1 VTCQNCG
8 KELTS
13 KWQVKYCSR
22 DCMWEYQRKSR
33 AEAKAKRW
41 TRICEQ
47 CGKEFVMH
55 STSGKANRGE
65 VKEGRFCSR
74 KCHFTWV
81 RQQSK
86 KAVTTRKN
94 GPYRGSCSICG
105 KVFESRHKRARCS
118 RECDLEYGRR
128 ETFKSNSAKKV
139 LEQRPCRECGKMFV
153 PEYGNK
159 RRHYCSD
166 ACSRRQGRRNAK
178 HTRRTRGKAVKGATV
193 YRARIYER
201 DGWKC
206 QICGKKVNRLLD
218 GSHPMAASL
227 DHIIPL
233 SKGGRHEPS
242 NVRLAHRKCNTAKAD
257 RSGPNGDQL
266 LLFG

>member
-1 VTCQNCG
+1 
-8 KELTS
+8 
-13 KWQVKYCSR
+13 
-22 DCMWEYQRKSR
+22 
-33 AEAKAKRW
+33 
-41 TRICEQ
+41 
-47 CGKEFVMH
+47 MH
-55 STSGKANRGE
+55 WPSGKANKGE
-65 VKEGRFCSR
+65 VKEGRFCSNKCKWDARR
-74 KCHFTWV
+74 KPVEPKLIEKRSWHC
-81 RQQSK
+81 K
-86 KAVTTRKN
+86 
-94 GPYRGSCSICG
+94 ICG
-105 KVFESRHKRARCS
+105 KEMSVYGVYCSDECRKENARRESRA
-118 RECDLEYGRR
+118 
-128 ETFKSNSAKKV
+128 SNSAKKQ
-139 LEQRPCRECGKMFV
+139 LKERSCKECGKMFV

-193 YRARIYER
+193 YRAKIYER

-227 DHIIPL
+227 DHIVPL